1 MLDRREVVY
10 VDKVEGTHPMVRLAG
25 VRVGSRA
32 PAHCTAVG
40 KVLLAEREP
49 EEVRALLQSTGM
61 RAMTRRTI
69 TSIAAFEEE
78 LKQVRIHGIGYDR
91 QEIVAGGR
99 VHGRAGLRPLGQRRR
114 RREPGDAVVPVRAQ
128 RAQPRRPAA
137 GRRRRDHRAHVRAR
151 DEHAGPA
158 AGPGGGMSSLA
169 PESVDCDVFRNVIG
183 HFASGVT
190 VITARGD
197 DKDHGMT
204 ASAVTSLSMDPP
216 MLLVCINDRNP
227 TAHAVSASGAFAV
240 NILAESQADLAEQF
254 GRPGDDKFSG
264 VDKRYGC
271 LGEPVL
277 GEALAHLECRVEEE
291 VRGGTH
297 RVFLSRV
304 VHADAR
310 DGAPLTYFR
319 GTFGRF
325 QQAQDEALYEDLRAL
340 VLSRDTAIGERL
352 ALDDL
357 AARLQRRPRRHLPR
371 AHPALVGR
379 ARRAALRTAT
389 TRSCRW
395 TPTRSRGPPTRA
407 W

>member
-1 MLDRREVVY
+1 
-10 VDKVEGTHPMVRLAG
+10 
-25 VRVGSRA
+25 
-32 PAHCTAVG
+32 
-40 KVLLAEREP
+40 
-49 EEVRALLQSTGM
+49 
-61 RAMTRRTI
+61 
-69 TSIAAFEEE
+69 
-78 LKQVRIHGIGYDR
+78 
-91 QEIVAGGR
+91 
-99 VHGRAGLRPLGQRRR
+99 
-114 RREPGDAVVPVRAQ
+114 
-128 RAQPRRPAA
+128 
-137 GRRRRDHRAHVRAR
+137 
-151 DEHAGPA
+151 
-158 AGPGGGMSSLA
+158 MSSLA
-169 PESVDCDVFRNVIG
+169 PASVDCDVFRNVIG

-190 VITARGD
+190 VITARGE

-227 TAHAVSASGAFAV
+227 TAHAVSSSGSFAV
-240 NILAESQADLAEQF
+240 NILAESQVDLAEQF

-310 DGAPLTYFR
+310 EGAPLTYFR
-319 GTFGRF
+319 GAFGRF

-357 AARLQRRPRRHLPR
+357 AARLSADRAAIYHALTRLSAEGLVERRSDGDYQVVPLDADALARATDARLVIELGVAEVTVASATDEEIADLLRRAGATAAFIHDEALTDLPAYFEANRAFHEGHVGLAHNAALLAAYRRLSLEGILARSFQAQRRGSDVMVDDHLELAAAYEARDLEAAKATIRRHAQRSREL
-371 AHPALVGR
+371 GR
-379 ARRAALRTAT
+379 AAVEAAGGSL
-389 TRSCRW
+389 
-395 TPTRSRGPPTRA
+395 
-407 W
+407 